1 MTIQISNLKY
11 ADPFNTLI
19 DMDVAG
25 VVDGQTIPFTYC
37 PNDGEPLPLLIGQ
50 LLANG
55 AYEIAAYEAP
65 PQPVPASI
73 TRRQLLL
80 ALKTADI
87 ITPAEAVAAAQTGV
101 APAAVAA
108 MFDTLNEPQKS
119 DAYITW
125 ASMSVAE
132 RDNPLV
138 AMLAA
143 SQNMDEAAVDD
154 FFRSAAAL

>member
-1 MTIQISNLKY
+1 MSIELSNLKY
-11 ADPFNTLI
+11 ADQSRTLI
-19 DMDVAG
+19 DMNVAG
-25 VVDGQTIPFTYC
+25 WIEGEAIPFTYH
-37 PNDGEPLPLLIGQ
+37 PDDTAPLAVEVGA
-50 LLANG
+50 LLAAG
-55 AYEIAAYEAP
+55 VYSIADFAAP
-65 PQPVPASI
+65 PAPVPASI

-80 ALKTADI
+80 ALKAAGI
-87 ITPAEAVAAAQTGV
+87 ITPADAVAAAQTGA

-108 MFDTLNEPQKS
+108 MFDTLDEPHRT

-143 SQNMDEAAVDD
+143 SQNMDTAAVDD
-154 FFRSAAAL
+154 FFRTAATF